1 MNDALDGHPERDRG
15 DGSGRT
21 GRAEY
26 GDLGR
31 RRDRTDRGERDERGN
46 RTERDGRDERSDR
59 SLHRDWDE
67 RSDRSMRRD
76 RDERGDRADR
86 GDQAR
91 RGDPVSRSARMNRA
105 DGAGRLDQV
114 VFRWDGNRGRAS
126 SGMTAV
132 AYSCSAERADALCRD
147 LGPLLWVP
155 DSGAAPRPSS
165 VRVVPR
171 GEAAVLLQRWPTL
184 DRGGRPS
191 SACHAVI
198 GNAELLTPRLCLG
211 LGGSAWSKSAVTET
225 ATGELS
231 PPDVGRLRTAS
242 KDQLDTMTAKLA
254 TVEEPLTVAV
264 AELLRNPSRRL
275 SLLAREDELP
285 GWPRRNT
292 APLLYLGLLAVFG
305 DWIGT
310 PWSYA
315 TYDTVDT
322 HPLLLTCV
330 PEWTSQAAGA
340 GSPARV
346 RLRPPAERDVE
357 SAAAEELVAYVLDQP
372 GEHPGVPH
380 LGGELLPGARM
391 RPEERREALR
401 RMLRNARQ
409 TPPRR
414 PALPRGQEP
423 DGRYGGRAE
432 DRPEGGRHGRRE
444 DSRRVPPPQTDR
456 RYSTPYEDRPTPT
469 PYEDLQTPAPPTPYE
484 DRRTPAPHAD
494 RRAPAPYE
502 DRRPSYS
509 PADREE
515 EYARER
521 RRLRQELQVHQS
533 IDTTQTDRL
542 AARLRNLPDA
552 HLLPLLRTDE
562 LPRVS
567 RDLVLDEL
575 ADPDRRQSRDG
586 ATARALCTE
595 VLRHNLYFRPA
606 RREPD
611 DPSTAEMRERSAALF
626 SWAVA
631 PLVRDPDGPPDLG
644 PLFNI
649 FVRGDRAGG
658 VEWVRRTL
666 VAPPGGVAPDL
677 PPQLWQQIVR
687 ELIDTPAPAP
697 PPAPAPTP
705 ASPPPT
711 PAPTPAPPSTAAP
724 AAAPAPAPPP
734 EQRPAAPA
742 PPPSSAVSPPSL
754 PPEYPAAPT
763 PATPYAPPPPG
774 TPQTPPPPPPP
785 TPPGSARAP
794 GSTPAPGSAPPPKP
808 PGHAASRTS
817 FLSPKPTTRPATA
830 PPGPA
835 QDTSDRPTGFL
846 YGRWFVPVVSVLAA
860 AVVAGLVVLFSG

>member
-21 GRAEY
+21 GRDERGDRDEH

-31 RRDRTDRGERDERGN
+31 RWDRTDRGERDERG
-46 RTERDGRDERSDR
+46 G
-59 SLHRDWDE
+59 
-67 RSDRSMRRD
+67 
-76 RDERGDRADR
+76 RADR

-91 RGDPVSRSARMNRA
+91 RGDPAPRSTRPKRA

-126 SGMTAV
+126 SGMAAV
-132 AYSCSAERADALCRD
+132 AYSCSAESADALCRE

-171 GEAAVLLQRWPTL
+171 GGAAVLLQRWPTL

-211 LGGSAWSKSAVTET
+211 LGGSAWSDSAVTET
-225 ATGELS
+225 ATGELA
-231 PPDVGRLRTAS
+231 PPDADRLRAAS
-242 KDQLDTMTAKLA
+242 KDQLDTMTARLA
-254 TVEEPLTVAV
+254 TVQEPLTVAV

-305 DWIGT
+305 DWIET

-357 SAAAEELVAYVLDQP
+357 SAAAEELVAYVLARP
-372 GEHPGVPH
+372 GDTPGVPH
-380 LGGELLPGARM
+380 LRGELRSGARM

-409 TPPRR
+409 APPPR
-414 PALPRGQEP
+414 PARTRDQEP
-423 DGRYGGRAE
+423 DGRYGRRAE

-444 DSRRVPPPQTDR
+444 DDRRVPPPQTDR
-456 RYSTPYEDRPTPT
+456 RPSTPYEDR
-469 PYEDLQTPAPPTPYE
+469 QTPAPATPYE

-521 RRLRQELQVHQS
+521 RLLRQELQVHQS

-575 ADPDRRQSRDG
+575 ADPDRRRSRDG

-697 PPAPAPTP
+697 PPAPAPAP
-705 ASPPPT
+705 ASLPST

-724 AAAPAPAPPP
+724 AAAPAAAPPP
-734 EQRPAAPA
+734 EQRP
-742 PPPSSAVSPPSL
+742 VCLLYTSL
-754 PPEYPAAPT
+754 
-763 PATPYAPPPPG
+763 
-774 TPQTPPPPPPP
+774 
-785 TPPGSARAP
+785 
-794 GSTPAPGSAPPPKP
+794 
-808 PGHAASRTS
+808 
-817 FLSPKPTTRPATA
+817 
-830 PPGPA
+830 
-835 QDTSDRPTGFL
+835 
-846 YGRWFVPVVSVLAA
+846 
-860 AVVAGLVVLFSG
+860 SG

>member
-21 GRAEY
+21 GRDERGDRDEH

-31 RRDRTDRGERDERGN
+31 RWDRTDRGERDERGG
-46 RTERDGRDERSDR
+46 RADRGGRDEHGDRGLHRDERSDR
-59 SLHRDWDE
+59 SR
-67 RSDRSMRRD
+67 RRD

-91 RGDPVSRSARMNRA
+91 RGDPVPRSARPKRA

-126 SGMTAV
+126 SGMAAV
-132 AYSCSAERADALCRD
+132 AYSCSAESADALCRE

-171 GEAAVLLQRWPTL
+171 GGAAVLLQRWPTL

-211 LGGSAWSKSAVTET
+211 LGGSAWSDSAVTET
-225 ATGELS
+225 ATGELA
-231 PPDVGRLRTAS
+231 PPDADRLRAAS
-242 KDQLDTMTAKLA
+242 KDQLDTMTARLA
-254 TVEEPLTVAV
+254 TVQEPLTVAV

-305 DWIGT
+305 DWIET

-357 SAAAEELVAYVLDQP
+357 SAAAEELVAYVLARP
-372 GEHPGVPH
+372 GDTPGVPH
-380 LGGELLPGARM
+380 LRGELRSGARM

-401 RMLRNARQ
+401 RMLWNARQ
-409 TPPRR
+409 APPPR
-414 PALPRGQEP
+414 PALTRDQEP
-423 DGRYGGRAE
+423 DGRYGRRAE

-444 DSRRVPPPQTDR
+444 DDRRVPPPQTDR
-456 RYSTPYEDRPTPT
+456 RPSTPYEDRPAPAPAT
-469 PYEDLQTPAPPTPYE
+469 PYADRQTPAPATPYE

-521 RRLRQELQVHQS
+521 RLLRQELQVRQS

-697 PPAPAPTP
+697 PPAPAPAP
-705 ASPPPT
+705 ASPPST
-711 PAPTPAPPSTAAP
+711 PAPTPTPPSTAAP
-724 AAAPAPAPPP
+724 AAAPAPPP

-754 PPEYPAAPT
+754 PPEYPAAQA

-774 TPQTPPPPPPP
+774 TPQTPPPPSPHP
-785 TPPGSARAP
+785 PPGSARAP
-794 GSTPAPGSAPPPKP
+794 GSTAPPKP
-808 PGHAASRTS
+808 PGHAAPRTS
-817 FLSPKPTTRPATA
+817 FLSPKPTARPATA

-835 QDTSDRPTGFL
+835 QNMSDRPTGFL

>member
-15 DGSGRT
+15 DGNGRT
-21 GRAEY
+21 G
-26 GDLGR
+26 
-31 RRDRTDRGERDERGN
+31 
-46 RTERDGRDERSDR
+46 
-59 SLHRDWDE
+59 
-67 RSDRSMRRD
+67 
-76 RDERGDRADR
+76 RDERGDRAGRDEHGDRAGRDERGDGDERGDR
-86 GDQAR
+86 GPHRDRTARGDRGERGDRGGRDGQAR
-91 RGDPVSRSARMNRA
+91 RGDPAPRAARPDRA
-105 DGAGRLDQV
+105 DRAGRLDQV

-126 SGMTAV
+126 SGMAAV
-132 AYSCSAERADALCRD
+132 AYSCSAERADALCRE

-155 DSGAAPRPSS
+155 DSGAPPRRSS
-165 VRVVPR
+165 VRVVLR
-171 GEAAVLLQRWPTL
+171 GDATVLLQRWPTL

-211 LGGSAWSKSAVTET
+211 LGGSAWSNPAVTET
-225 ATGELS
+225 ATGELA
-231 PPDVGRLRTAS
+231 PPDGPRLRAAA
-242 KDQLDTMTAKLA
+242 KEQLHAMTAQLS
-254 TVEEPLTVAV
+254 TVKEPLEVAV

-305 DWIGT
+305 DWIET
-310 PWSYA
+310 PWSYV

-357 SAAAEELVAYVLDQP
+357 SAAAEELVAYVLGRP
-372 GEHPGVPH
+372 GDPPGVPH
-380 LGGELLPGARM
+380 LRGELRSGARM
-391 RPEERREALR
+391 PPEERREALR
-401 RMLRNARQ
+401 RMLRNVQR
-409 TPPRR
+409 TPPSR
-414 PALPRGQEP
+414 PALTRGQEP
-423 DGRYGGRAE
+423 DGRYGHRE
-432 DRPEGGRHGRRE
+432 DDRTEGGRHGRR
-444 DSRRVPPPQTDR
+444 DDRRVPPPQTDR
-456 RYSTPYEDRPTPT
+456 RYSTPYEDR
-469 PYEDLQTPAPPTPYE
+469 QAPPPQT
-484 DRRTPAPHAD
+484 DRRTPT
-494 RRAPAPYE
+494 PYE

-509 PADREE
+509 HADREE

-521 RRLRQELQVHQS
+521 RRLRQELVVHQS
-533 IDTTQTDRL
+533 IDTTQAARL

-552 HLLPLLRTDE
+552 HLLLLLSADE
-562 LPRVS
+562 LPRAS

-575 ADPDRRQSRDG
+575 AGPDRRRSRDG
-586 ATARALCTE
+586 ATARALCSE

-644 PLFNI
+644 PLFAI

-687 ELIDTPAPAP
+687 ELIDAPAPVPSPTPAPAP
-697 PPAPAPTP
+697 PPRPVP
-705 ASPPPT
+705 
-711 PAPTPAPPSTAAP
+711 
-724 AAAPAPAPPP
+724 APAPAPPP
-734 EQRPAAPA
+734 EQRPIAPA
-742 PPPSSAVSPPSL
+742 PDSASAVSPPPL
-754 PPEYPAAPT
+754 PPEYPAAPA
-763 PATPYAPPPPG
+763 PATPSAALPPG
-774 TPQTPPPPPPP
+774 TPRTPSPPP
-785 TPPGSARAP
+785 TTPGSAP
-794 GSTPAPGSAPPPKP
+794 TPESAPPPKP
-808 PGHAASRTS
+808 PGHAAPGTS
-817 FLSPKPTTRPATA
+817 FLSPKPASRPATA
-830 PPGPA
+830 PPDPA
-835 QDTSDRPTGFL
+835 QDASDRPTGFL

-860 AVVAGLVVLFSG
+860 AVVAGLVVLLSG

>member
-1 MNDALDGHPERDRG
+1 
-15 DGSGRT
+15 
-21 GRAEY
+21 
-26 GDLGR
+26 
-31 RRDRTDRGERDERGN
+31 
-46 RTERDGRDERSDR
+46 
-59 SLHRDWDE
+59 
-67 RSDRSMRRD
+67 MRRD

-86 GDQAR
+86 DDQAR

-126 SGMTAV
+126 SGMAAV
-132 AYSCSAERADALCRD
+132 AYSCSAESADALCRE

-171 GEAAVLLQRWPTL
+171 GGAAVLLQRWPTL

-211 LGGSAWSKSAVTET
+211 LGGSAWSDSAVTET
-225 ATGELS
+225 ATGELA
-231 PPDVGRLRTAS
+231 PPDADRLRAAS
-242 KDQLDTMTAKLA
+242 KDQLDTMTARLA
-254 TVEEPLTVAV
+254 TVQEPLTVAV

-285 GWPRRNT
+285 GWPRRNS

-305 DWIGT
+305 DWIET

-346 RLRPPAERDVE
+346 RLRPPTERDVE
-357 SAAAEELVAYVLDQP
+357 SAAAEELVAYVLARP
-372 GEHPGVPH
+372 GDTPGVPH
-380 LGGELLPGARM
+380 LRGELRSGARM

-409 TPPRR
+409 APPPR
-414 PALPRGQEP
+414 PALTRGQEP
-423 DGRYGGRAE
+423 DGRYGRRAE

-444 DSRRVPPPQTDR
+444 DDRRVPPPQTDR
-456 RYSTPYEDRPTPT
+456 RPSTPYEDRPAPTPSPYADRQTPPT
-469 PYEDLQTPAPPTPYE
+469 PYEDRRTPAPHEDRQTPAPPTPHA

-575 ADPDRRQSRDG
+575 ADPDRRRSRDG

-595 VLRHNLYFRPA
+595 ALRHNLYFRPA

-658 VEWVRRTL
+658 AVHRRPGSGTGGGAPARAAPRRPGPASFVRGL
-666 VAPPGGVAPDL
+666 PALAPAGVPGSPGPGPGVAPVHACPD
-677 PPQLWQQIVR
+677 PGTSVHRRPGSG
-687 ELIDTPAPAP
+687 TGGGAPAR
-697 PPAPAPTP
+697 
-705 ASPPPT
+705 
-711 PAPTPAPPSTAAP
+711 AAP
-724 AAAPAPAPPP
+724 
-734 EQRPAAPA
+734 R
-742 PPPSSAVSPPSL
+742 
-754 PPEYPAAPT
+754 
-763 PATPYAPPPPG
+763 
-774 TPQTPPPPPPP
+774 
-785 TPPGSARAP
+785 R
-794 GSTPAPGSAPPPKP
+794 
-808 PGHAASRTS
+808 
-817 FLSPKPTTRPATA
+817 
-830 PPGPA
+830 PGPA
-835 QDTSDRPTGFL
+835 S
-846 YGRWFVPVVSVLAA
+846 FVR
-860 AVVAGLVVLFSG
+860 GLP